1 MKIHYIK
8 SMVKGRLGVLSS
20 GFALWD
26 FASLHG
32 VLSSGFA
39 LRDFASLHGV
49 LVYWMNNYLSY
60 Q

>member
-1 MKIHYIK
+1 
-8 SMVKGRLGVLSS
+8 LSS

-32 VLSSGFA
+32 VLVYWCI
-39 LRDFASLHGV
+39 GV
-49 LVYWMNNYLSY
+49 LVYWCIGRIIIYLTNN